1 MKYSSIAL
9 VVFGMCLSI
18 NSTAQDKL
26 AKLRTEK
33 KIITADAPT
42 SPYYAI
48 QILALTL
55 PPQEPEFFAN
65 VNQARE
71 FACSDGYV
79 RYVVGEYGTFAEASA
94 DLDKIR
100 SLGYADAFV
109 VNTRKLGAQASGYAA
124 KKLEI
129 DPNKTYTIQLS
140 AFRFPVYL
148 SHFENVDGVMEFY
161 MKDKIYRYCVG
172 KHLGASVEGEL
183 EKIKQLGYKDAYIVE
198 FDSYLPYQI
207 E

>member
-1 MKYSSIAL
+1 MKYSSIAF
-9 VVFGMCLSI
+9 VVFGILLSI
-18 NSTAQDKL
+18 NSSAQDKL
-26 AKLRTEK
+26 SKLRTEK

-55 PPQEPEFFAN
+55 PPQEPEFFKN
-65 VNQARE
+65 IDLARE
-71 FACSDGYV
+71 FACADGYV
-79 RYVVGEYGTFAEASA
+79 RYVVGQYATFADANI
-94 DLDKIR
+94 DLEKIR
-100 SLGYADAFV
+100 SLGYNDAFV
-109 VNTRKLGAQASGYAA
+109 VNTRKLGAQASGFAA

-129 DPNKTYTIQLS
+129 DPAKTYTIQLS

-148 SHFENVDGVMEFY
+148 SYFENVDGVMEFY

-172 KHLGASVEGEL
+172 KHPGSVVENEL
-183 EKIKQLGYKDAYIVE
+183 AKLKGLGYKDAYIVE
-198 FDSYLPYQI
+198 LDAYLPYQI